1 MPKNRNTA
9 KKTISYNSNLG
20 NNNSSAASTT
30 TKSLEFYQKE
40 CRITTFGYEPNI
52 WFPSVRLWV
61 KIKFEFVIE

>member
-20 NNNSSAASTT
+20 NNNCRAASTT
-30 TKSLEFYQKE
+30 IKSVEFWEKE
-40 CRITTFGYEPNI
+40 CRIDTFGYEPTI